1 MKLVNIQQ
9 IIPNS
14 DNPRLV
20 NTAKFEKLKESIKNL
35 PQMLELRPIVVD
47 SNNIIL
53 GGNMRYKALVELG
66 YKEIYI
72 IQAGNLTD
80 EQKKEFIIKDNLNYG
95 DWDYDILANAWD
107 SYDLEKWGL
116 DVWINEDD
124 IETHIDTE
132 EIEEKKDNKEVCI
145 LCGK

>member
-80 EQKKEFIIKDNLNYG
+80 EQKKEFIVKDNLNYG

>member
-66 YKEIYI
+66 YKEVYI

-132 EIEEKKDNKEVCI
+132 EIEQKKDNKEVCI

>member
-80 EQKKEFIIKDNLNYG
+80 EQKKEFIVKDNLNYG

-132 EIEEKKDNKEVCI
+132 EIEQKKDNKEVCI

>member
-66 YKEIYI
+66 YKEVYI

-107 SYDLEKWGL
+107 SYDLEQWGL
-116 DVWINEDD
+116 DVWVNEDD

-132 EIEEKKDNKEVCI
+132 EKEEKKDNKEVCI

>member
-66 YKEIYI
+66 YKEVNI

>member
-53 GGNMRYKALVELG
+53 GGNMRYKALVVLG
-66 YKEIYI
+66 YKEVYI

-80 EQKKEFIIKDNLNYG
+80 EQKKEFIVKDNLNYG

-132 EIEEKKDNKEVCI
+132 EIEQKKDNKEVCI

>member
-66 YKEIYI
+66 YKEVYI

-80 EQKKEFIIKDNLNYG
+80 EQKKEFIVKDNLNYG

>member
-14 DNPRLV
+14 KNPRLV
-20 NTAKFEKLKESIKNL
+20 NVAKFEKLKESIKNL

-66 YKEIYI
+66 YKEVYI

-95 DWDYDILANAWD
+95 DWDFDILANEWD
-107 SYDLEKWGL
+107 SYDLEQWGL
-116 DVWINEDD
+116 DVWVNEDD

>member
-66 YKEIYI
+66 YKEVYI

>member
-66 YKEIYI
+66 YKEVYI

-80 EQKKEFIIKDNLNYG
+80 EQKKEFIVKDNLNYG

-132 EIEEKKDNKEVCI
+132 EIEQKKDNKEVCI

>member
-20 NTAKFEKLKESIKNL
+20 NTAKFEKLKKSIKNL

-66 YKEIYI
+66 YKEVYI

-107 SYDLEKWGL
+107 SYDLEQWGL
-116 DVWINEDD
+116 DVWVNEDD

-132 EIEEKKDNKEVCI
+132 EKEEKKDNKEVCI

>member
-66 YKEIYI
+66 YKEVYI

-107 SYDLEKWGL
+107 SYDLEQWGL
-116 DVWINEDD
+116 DVWVNEDD